1 LTLARSYWLK
11 ALWLV
16 RFYWLRTF
24 WYERRFRRR
33 AERRVAGL
41 RSLPSTLRAT
51 MGVAGAFVFGLALG
65 AVVVHLAIQQRPTRE
80 QPIAAVPIG
89 QVAAEPA
96 RHEADA
102 AVTDVAVAPPDAP
115 DALAAPEFPEAR
127 AAAQPAAERT
137 AVEAVA
143 ERPAAEAAVEA
154 VAERPAAEAVA
165 EAVAEPTA
173 AEADAATQSE
183 TKQGETEN
191 ASGGLAAASLDDM
204 ARPPV
209 SEAGAS
215 VMDMPSVEQGPPAE
229 GDVAGP
235 PKQTRVA
242 GLPIPPKP
250 QWLRNAVRTRGLGK
264 SPMIAVIIDDA
275 GVNQR
280 RTREAVRLP
289 GPMTIAFIPYG
300 FSLRE
305 HVAAARR
312 HGHEIMVHLPMEP
325 VDPGADPG
333 PNALLTDL
341 APAEVLR
348 RLRWGLEQ
356 FDGYV
361 GVSNHMGSRFTV
373 WEEGMR
379 LVMREVRS
387 RGLLFVD
394 SWTHNRSL
402 GMPISRR
409 FRVPNAARDIFI
421 DHDITEPAI
430 RRRLGLLEK
439 IARRRGYA
447 VGIAHP
453 HRLSMQILEEWTKA
467 VQARGF
473 RLVPISAVVRHR
485 LKRR

>member
-1 LTLARSYWLK
+1 
-11 ALWLV
+11 V
-16 RFYWLRTF
+16 
-24 WYERRFRRR
+24 
-33 AERRVAGL
+33 
-41 RSLPSTLRAT
+41 
-51 MGVAGAFVFGLALG
+51 
-65 AVVVHLAIQQRPTRE
+65 
-80 QPIAAVPIG
+80 
-89 QVAAEPA
+89 
-96 RHEADA
+96 
-102 AVTDVAVAPPDAP
+102 
-115 DALAAPEFPEAR
+115 
-127 AAAQPAAERT
+127 AERT

-143 ERPAAEAAVEA
+143 EPTATEAAAEA
-154 VAERPAAEAVA
+154 VAERTAAEAVA

-173 AEADAATQSE
+173 EADAAIQSE
-183 TKQGETEN
+183 TQQGETEN
-191 ASGGLAAASLDDM
+191 ASGGLAAASPDEM

-215 VMDMPSVEQGPPAE
+215 GMEMPSVEQGPPAE

-250 QWLRNAVRTRGLGK
+250 QWLRNAVRTPGLGK

-280 RTREAVRLP
+280 RTRDAVRLP

-300 FSLRE
+300 FNLRKY
-305 HVAAARR
+305 VAAARR
-312 HGHEIMVHLPMEP
+312 NGHEIMVHLPMEP

-453 HRLSMQILEEWTKA
+453 HRLSMEILEEWA
-467 VQARGF
+467 DALQARGF